1 MKSHLTFLGLAAI
14 GSLLAFSLSGCAGG
28 YYSPSVYYAPAP
40 PIIPVIGWGGIG
52 FYGGSYYGNNGGYY
66 RGNSSWG
73 RGSGSWGG
81 NSGYWRH

>member
-1 MKSHLTFLGLAAI
+1 MKSHLLLLALATFS
-14 GSLLAFSLSGCAGG
+14 SLLSVSLTGCAGG

-40 PIIPVIGWGGIG
+40 SIVPVIGWGGIG
-52 FYGGSYYGNNGGYY
+52 FYGGSYGNNGGYY

-73 RGSGSWGG
+73 G